1 MKAVLKVMAAIRYI
15 QAINKRAKDQKGLT
29 LVELMIVLVF
39 ISLIVTLVST
49 IFLSSSRTSNDVINI
64 TRSQIDAR
72 LALYRMSK
80 DIREAGSFSIADADH
95 IRFLSNIDADEDY
108 EEVDYYLESEEGYYL
123 LVKTVDGG
131 SQTIVISHLV
141 NNDIFKYFLEINTP
155 ENGIEPPLSSEDM
168 DSIKLIGLDVSIDQS
183 GTPGPRTMDL
193 DTLIALRNRI

>member
-80 DIREAGSFSIADADH
+80 DIREAGSFSIADAGH
-95 IRFLSNIDADEDY
+95 IRFLSNIDTDEDY
-108 EEVDYYLESEEGYYL
+108 EEVDYYLQSEEGYYL
-123 LVKTVDGG
+123 LVRTVDGG
-131 SQTIVISHLV
+131 GEGVIISHLV
-141 NNDIFKYFLEINTP
+141 DNEIFKYFLDINMP
-155 ENGIEPPLSSEDM
+155 ENGIDTPLSSEDM
-168 DSIKLIGLDVSIDQS
+168 DNIKLIGLDVSIDQS
-183 GTPGPRTMDL
+183 GAPGPRTMDL